1 MNFKEHLIGGAVVA
15 LVLTLIMG
23 YTETLMKPPLYHVV
37 GILLC
42 IVYSLIP
49 DIDHPNSKIRK
60 YTSVVLLV
68 VSIIS
73 ILGVIEGTVI
83 PELVSKLVG
92 VSSALILLSLW
103 FIKHRGIMH
112 SPVIGLLL
120 SLPAF
125 VLGWQGFVYA
135 YLGFLTHLVLD
146 WKKE

>member
-1 MNFKEHLIGGAVVA
+1 MDFKGHLIGGVVVA

-23 YTETLMKPPLYHVV
+23 YTKTLMTPLYQVV
-37 GILLC
+37 GVLLC

-60 YTSVVLLV
+60 YMSVVLLV
-68 VSIIS
+68 VIIIS

-83 PELVSKLVG
+83 PKKVSKLVG
-92 VSSALILLSLW
+92 VSSALVLLSLW
-103 FIKHRGIMH
+103 FIKHRGMMH

-125 VLGWQGFVYA
+125 VLGWQGFVCA
-135 YLGFLTHLVLD
+135 YSGFLTHLLLD
-146 WKKE
+146 WKK